1 MLNAVAST
9 RPRDRTAPEQL
20 AQKTVALVLAG
31 GNGTRLGELTR
42 WDAKPAVSF
51 GGIYRNIDF
60 SLSNCINSGIRRV
73 AVLTQ
78 YKAQSLIEHL
88 QEGWGF
94 LPRQL
99 GEFVDL
105 WPAQQRINNGWYRGT
120 ADAIRQNLDLLKKFE
135 APYVLVLAGD
145 HIYTMD
151 YSAMLDAHVRCGA
164 KVTVGCVEMPRH
176 VVSDF
181 GVIVADDSGKILD
194 FVEKPRQ
201 PERLSPDCEQLS
213 VSMGIYVFSTDY
225 LIEVL
230 ERAASPEDLA
240 HDFGRDVLPRA
251 AAERCA
257 HAYSFKD
264 RKTAQPGYWRDVGSV
279 DAYWL
284 AHMELLSHQPP
295 INLGDP
301 SWPIHTR
308 QQHLPAASIVQRAQR
323 GGSLIGNVILSQ
335 GCVVIDA
342 VISNSV
348 LAPGARVEARAI
360 VEDSV
365 ILPGA
370 IVGPGC
376 HISRAIIDAGVQVPA
391 GTVIGRDRN
400 NDEMRFAVTVD
411 HITLV
416 SHRARF
422 ESSQVLGNAAS
433 QGVAA

>member
-1 MLNAVAST
+1 MLNSVARAIT
-9 RPRDRTAPEQL
+9 RDRTLPGQL
-20 AQKTVALVLAG
+20 AQRTVALILAG
-31 GNGTRLGELTR
+31 GNGTRLGDLTR

-51 GGIYRNIDF
+51 GGTHRNIDF

-73 AVLTQ
+73 AVMTQ
-78 YKAQSLIEHL
+78 YKAQSLIEHV
-88 QEGWGF
+88 QQGWDF

-99 GEFVDL
+99 GEFIDL
-105 WPAQQRINNGWYRGT
+105 WPAQQRINSGWYRGT
-120 ADAIRQNLDLLKKFE
+120 ADAIHQNLDLLRKFE

-151 YSAMLDAHVRCGA
+151 YSAMLEAHVRCGA
-164 KVTVGCVEMPRH
+164 KVTIGCVEMPRET
-176 VVSDF
+176 VGNF
-181 GVIVADDSGKILD
+181 GVVIADENGKITNFL
-194 FVEKPRQ
+194 EKPRE
-201 PERLSPDCEQLS
+201 PERLFPDCEQLL

-225 LIEVL
+225 LIQAL
-230 ERAASPEDLA
+230 ERDASLEEST

-251 AAERCA
+251 TAERCA

-264 RKTAQPGYWRDVGSV
+264 RKTGQPGYWRDVGTL

-295 INLGDP
+295 ISLDDP

-308 QQHLPAASIVQRAQR
+308 QQHLPPASIVQRAQR

-335 GCVVIDA
+335 GCVVTDA
-342 VISNSV
+342 VVSNSV

-360 VEDSV
+360 VEDSI

-370 IVGPGC
+370 IIGPGC

-391 GTVIGRDRN
+391 GTVVGRDRN
-400 NDEMRFAVTVD
+400 NDETRFTVTAD

-416 SHRARF
+416 SHAAHF
-422 ESSQVLGNAAS
+422 GSSLGAQSAAS